1 MSGTR
6 RYRKL
11 SAETLGTYYV
21 KCAHCGYRTGC
32 AQSATKGEIRGLTQ
46 AATDRKELP

>member
-21 KCAHCGYRTGC
+21 KCAHCGYREAVHSLPPREKC
-32 AQSATKGEIRGLTQ
+32 
-46 AATDRKELP
+46 TDSYK